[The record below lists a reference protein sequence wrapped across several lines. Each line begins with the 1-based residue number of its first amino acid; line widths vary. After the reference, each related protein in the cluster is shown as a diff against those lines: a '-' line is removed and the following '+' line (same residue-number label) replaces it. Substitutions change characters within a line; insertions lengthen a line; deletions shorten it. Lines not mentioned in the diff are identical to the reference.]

1 MGTVR
6 AGTGATK
13 NATSCTAAATGA
25 EVLVAARVPRLLR
38 SAQALTGDENEAH
51 DLVQESC
58 ARALA
63 DLAQRRVLPSQFG
76 AWLNAIVRNTW
87 RNMLRAR
94 RVRSRAEAAVA
105 DPLVD
110 CTLAETRASR
120 AQIQRLLAGMSPE
133 ACAAIAG
140 CVGGERRATVAVRD
154 GTTER
159 AIEGAMYRARRA
171 LRKAGLER

>member
-1 MGTVR
+1 MGTPR
-6 AGTGATK
+6 AGTGTTNKATI
-13 NATSCTAAATGA
+13 CTAPATGA

-38 SAQALTGDENEAH
+38 SAQALTGDESEAH

-76 AWLNAIVRNTW
+76 AWMDAIVRNTW

-94 RVRSRAEAAVA
+94 RARTRAEAAVA

-120 AQIQRLLAGMSPE
+120 AQIRRLLAGMSSE
-133 ACAAIAG
+133 TRASIAE
-140 CVGGERRATVAVRD
+140 CLSGERRATLAARE

-159 AIEGAMYRARRA
+159 AIEGALYRARRA
-171 LRKAGLER
+171 LRKAGLEG